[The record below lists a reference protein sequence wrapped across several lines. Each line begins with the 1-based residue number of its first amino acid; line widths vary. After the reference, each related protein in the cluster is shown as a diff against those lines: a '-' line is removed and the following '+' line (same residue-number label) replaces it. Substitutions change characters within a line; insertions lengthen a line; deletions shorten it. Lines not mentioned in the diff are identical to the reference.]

1 MSPFL
6 VGDYMNLK
14 DTTLRIEYIPIEKL
28 TPNKKNARAHH
39 ADDIQCIKNSIE
51 QFGMCDP
58 IGVWG
63 DDNIIV
69 EGQGRLQALK
79 ELGYTEV
86 PTIRLDFL
94 TDEERR
100 AYGIAHNKT
109 AENSSWNF
117 ENLNAEMSD
126 LNIDFNFKDFGF
138 KFEVEKERQKALYD
152 EFKNGMTTELAEDE
166 SYNEFVEKFKPKK
179 TTDDCYTPPEV
190 YDAVLKWVKDEYSID
205 ENRLIVRPFVPGGD
219 YINYEYPQDCVV
231 VDNPPFSIMAQIV
244 DFYLERKIDFFL
256 FANGLTLF
264 GYGNR
269 EVNLVCVDCSVIYE
283 NGAKVNTGF
292 ATNMGDYKI
301 MTAPKLK
308 EAIELVNKPETKEI
322 TTYQMP
328 DEVITAAR
336 INFANVEFKL
346 TKEQCRFVR
355 TIGKEKTQL
364 YGAGFLISPAK
375 AKAKA
380 EAEAK
385 AIQYIELS
393 DEEKAIIEQLSEFD

>member
-1 MSPFL
+1 
-6 VGDYMNLK
+6 
-14 DTTLRIEYIPIEKL
+14 
-28 TPNKKNARAHH
+28 
-39 ADDIQCIKNSIE
+39 
-51 QFGMCDP
+51 
-58 IGVWG
+58 
-63 DDNIIV
+63 
-69 EGQGRLQALK
+69 
-79 ELGYTEV
+79 
-86 PTIRLDFL
+86 
-94 TDEERR
+94 
-100 AYGIAHNKT
+100 
-109 AENSSWNF
+109 
-117 ENLNAEMSD
+117 MSD

-138 KFEVEKERQKALYD
+138 KFEVEKERQKALDD

-166 SYNEFVEKFKPKK
+166 SYNEFVKKFEPKK

-190 YDAVLKWVKDEYSID
+190 YDVVLKWVKDEYSID
-205 ENRLIVRPFVPGGD
+205 ENRPIVRPFVPGGD

-231 VDNPPFSIMAQIV
+231 IDNPPFSIMAQIV

-292 ATNMGDYKI
+292 VTNMGDYKI

-336 INFANVEFKL
+336 ISFANVEFKL
-346 TKEQCRFVR
+346 KKEQCHFVR

-364 YGAGFLISPAK
+364 YGAGFLISEAK
-375 AKAKA
+375 
-380 EAEAK
+380 AEAK